1 MIGIHFGTHTCS
13 VTVDGQFVES
23 EHGNTRTPAA
33 VYYES
38 DGNTRIGEPAVSMEP
53 AAPDRVVWNDGW
65 AREERHV
72 AHIDG
77 DAYTAVDVAIDLLRE
92 LYELVR
98 ETSHAQAEPT
108 VLTVPANFT
117 TCQQGDI
124 ERAARSA
131 GFETV
136 TLLTDIEA
144 LTLEADSLP
153 TARGT
158 TILVVALGEEQFD
171 VATLELTDEG
181 TTVREVEDETP
192 IRGLDFTQ
200 AFADYL
206 ATEYERES
214 GVDIRDEK
222 LTYGELRSHAD
233 RVKLELSDA
242 KETSIVA
249 PALGKVDN
257 ELVGINRGV
266 TREEFLEATDGLHER
281 IRTRVAQVTAETGTV
296 DHLLVT
302 GPETECDTVVE
313 SLEGVVDIKNTRL
326 PDRVDAVAEGTR
338 RYTEAVEQL
347 RIIHGPDVV

>member
-77 DAYTAVDVAIDLLRE
+77 DAYTAVDVATDLLRE
-92 LYELVR
+92 LHVLVR
-98 ETSHAQAEPT
+98 ESGHDTGAT
-108 VLTVPANFT
+108 VLTLPANLSAS
-117 TCQQGDI
+117 QQDEI
-124 ERAARSA
+124 QQAAGSA
-131 GFETV
+131 GFEV
-136 TLLTDIEA
+136 ATLLTDIEA
-144 LTLEADSLP
+144 LALAADELP
-153 TARGT
+153 TTRGT
-158 TILVVALGEEQFD
+158 TILVVDLGEEQFD

-181 TTVREVEDETP
+181 TTVGEVRDDTP
-192 IRGLDFTQ
+192 IRGSDFTQ
-200 AFADYL
+200 AFTEFLAAD
-206 ATEYERES
+206 YEREC
-214 GVDIRDEK
+214 GIDLRDDEQ
-222 LTYGELRSHAD
+222 TYSEFRSHVERA
-233 RVKLELSDA
+233 KMELSDQ
-242 KETSIVA
+242 ETTSIVD

-257 ELVGINRGV
+257 ELVGIDRDV

-281 IRTRVAQVTAETGTV
+281 IHTRVAQVTDETGTV

-302 GPETECDTVVE
+302 GPETECDTMVE

-326 PDRVDAVAEGTR
+326 PDRADAVAEGMR
-338 RYTEAVEQL
+338 RYTEAMEQL
-347 RIIHGPDVV
+347 RTIHGPDVV